1 MRAVTL
7 GRVGAVAAII
17 AGLVRA
23 ALIIAPLSSLG
34 AAELETLYLAI
45 DLAILLALFG
55 IAVRLSDRLG
65 LLGVLGLILA
75 AIGLLVIRTGERSLF
90 EAAAYP
96 SGSALL
102 AIGLAIA
109 AAPLLRTGGTGRIAA
124 ILFIAS
130 PAIAILGSAL
140 GLAALA
146 STLATAVFSAGL
158 IAIGL
163 TLLRRA

>member
-7 GRVGAVAAII
+7 GHVGAIAAII

-23 ALIIAPLSSLG
+23 VLIVAPLNSLG
-34 AAELETLYLAI
+34 VAGLETLYLAI

-55 IAVRLSDRLG
+55 IAVRLADRLG
-65 LLGVLGLILA
+65 LLGVLGLIPA

-90 EAAAYP
+90 GAAAYP

-109 AAPLLRTGGTGRIAA
+109 VAPLLRTGGTGRVAA
-124 ILFIAS
+124 ILLIAS
-130 PAIAILGSAL
+130 PAAAILGGVL

-146 STLATAVFSAGL
+146 STLATALFSTGL
-158 IAIGL
+158 IALGL
-163 TLLRRA
+163 TLLPE